1 LQAIDNALL
10 GWLVQPAQA
19 RPAILTSLRIVT
31 ELGSWWFTL
40 LTTAAVALMLLAKGE
55 RRRSA
60 ALFAVVLFGRLSVD
74 LLKLW
79 FDRARPT
86 LVDYDVVTHS
96 VSFPSG
102 HAGNSAITF
111 LAIALIAGPF
121 FRNRNA
127 VCAGAAALILAVGLT
142 RPMLGVHWPTDV
154 LAGWAWGTAWTLAW
168 TQLLG
173 QWMGGSRT
181 AGCPVPF
188 RR

>member
-1 LQAIDNALL
+1 MQAIDNALL
-10 GWLVQPAQA
+10 GFLVQPAQA
-19 RPAILTSLRIVT
+19 SPAVLTLLRIVT

-40 LTTAAVALMLLAKGE
+40 MTAAGVALMLLMKDE

-60 ALFAVVLFGRLSVD
+60 ALLVVVLFGRLSVD

-121 FRNRNA
+121 FRDRAA
-127 VCAGAAALILAVGLT
+127 VGGGAAALILAIGLT

-154 LAGWAWGTAWTLAW
+154 LAGWAWGTAWTL
-168 TQLLG
+168 TSVQLLRRWMEG
-173 QWMGGSRT
+173 QPNGRLPRS
-181 AGCPVPF
+181 V
-188 RR
+188 